1 MRVIAPFDLP
11 CLFTPNSPPGN
22 QDALERGKP
31 RVARDDLLEIPMPRP
46 RPLPGFIER
55 VLRDGAWRLSPSL

>member
-11 CLFTPNSPPGN
+11 YLFTPNSHPGN
-22 QDALERGKP
+22 QNAVERGKP
-31 RVARDDLLEIPMPRP
+31 RFARDDLLEIPIPRS